1 MTALLRGFLA
11 LCGVFQN
18 EQVGVGDL
26 DFLGDFALDGDIVF
40 EDVTHEGA
48 GGEVV
53 LVEDGV
59 QHVAEGFLLGFW
71 EFGDGKDVG
80 VLAHGCG
87 FSWVCGFGF
96 GRIVRFFGGRSCEG
110 FVIEKQRD
118 WRVEKNGK

>member
-26 DFLGDFALDGDIVF
+26 DFLGDFALAGEIIF

-53 LVEDGV
+53 LGEDGA
-59 QHVAEGFLLGFW
+59 QHAAEGFLLGFG
-71 EFGDGKDVG
+71 EFGDGKNFG

-96 GRIVRFFGGRSCEG
+96 GRIVRVFGGGGVGIE
-110 FVIEKQRD
+110 VIDKMGE
-118 WRVEKNGK
+118 WRLENS